1 MVVSSCWVLFS
12 SSPGR
17 TSTASSISF
26 ATITM
31 HIYWHDGW
39 LLYASGDVSMVECR
53 VLPIV
58 LLFSLYRANTGDSSY
73 LYSRNCI
80 HPDNWIYLYQRITIV
95 AYTSCKSDMSAPT
108 VNDHP
113 SIVIILRP
121 DVVCIFINYHH
132 NNYIPALS
140 QENFCLLGI
149 VSIDTRGCLLFRM
162 HYCTPRCQM
171 HQHIF
176 YTRLEDSLRW
186 LLCISRCCS
195 CNSLVCTIKYTILN
209 RWQYLVNNNL
219 QYQ

>member
-121 DVVCIFINYHH
+121 DVVYVLQFVVVHHH

-140 QENFCLLGI
+140 A
-149 VSIDTRGCLLFRM
+149 RKLLFIGYRIEVIDDCCIRM
-162 HYCTPRCQM
+162 HTTALRC
-171 HQHIF
+171 
-176 YTRLEDSLRW
+176 LRW
-186 LLCISRCCS
+186 LLCTYNHRC
-195 CNSLVCTIKYTILN
+195 CNSLVCTIMYTILN
-209 RWQYLVNNNL
+209 RWQYMVNNNL